1 MCMCLACNADWYYWS
16 HDLALVMCVVFCRSV
31 CVSVCLSS
39 VSTHQQPLQWSL
51 TSRDAIWGSRLT
63 WAQLSICYMVGAHW
77 RQLAN
82 MLEWLHIGATWPIC
96 WNDCTLA
103 PRGQYVGIIAH
114 WRQLANM
121 LVWLHIGASWLI
133 CWNDYVGGGDD
144 VGCCYHCCNWS
155 SKL

>member
-1 MCMCLACNADWYYWS
+1 MHMCLACNVDWYYWS
-16 HDLALVMCVVFCRSV
+16 HDLAWLCVWCSAGP
-31 CVSVCLSS
+31 SVCLSVCLNTPATS
-39 VSTHQQPLQWSL
+39 AVELNQSRCHLGEQTHVGP
-51 TSRDAIWGSRLT
+51 I
-63 WAQLSICYMVGAHW
+63 IHCYMVGAHW

-82 MLEWLHIGATWPIC
+82 MLEWLHIGSTWPIC

-133 CWNDYVGGGDD
+133 CWKDYVGGGDD